1 MSEKQYDLTTEAY
14 DGKYER
20 GYGLNYPDGHII
32 RINEH
37 VLKYELGLT
46 GGKILDFGC
55 GVGQH
60 LEYFEKN
67 GYVPYG
73 CDVVESAI
81 KQCKAR
87 IPEYSENFYV
97 NESMPNLKD
106 YFNEEFDVI
115 FSNQTLY
122 YLADDDINNLVLQF
136 YDMLKPGGVFF
147 ATMIS
152 PGNNM
157 FQNIE
162 PFEGE
167 LSKVVLKY
175 GRYNDTTYVNFKTK
189 EEMSKLFS
197 IFKKIQIGYYTCII
211 REEEGASD
219 HHIFIGKKE

>member
-1 MSEKQYDLTTEAY
+1 MSIAEYEANTAAY

-67 GYVPYG
+67 GYIPYG

-87 IPEYSENFYV
+87 LPKYSENFHV
-97 NESMPNLKD
+97 NPSLPNLKD
-106 YFNEEFDVI
+106 FFNEEFDVI
-115 FSNQTLY
+115 YSNQVLY
-122 YLADDDINNLVLQF
+122 YLADKDINNLVLQF
-136 YDMLKPGGVFF
+136 YNMLKPGGVFF

-152 PGNNM
+152 PKNGM
-157 FQNIE
+157 FQHIE
-162 PFEGE
+162 PSEGE
-167 LSKVVLKY
+167 LSKVVLT
-175 GRYNDTTYVNFKTK
+175 GRYTDTTYCNFKTK
-189 EEMSKLFS
+189 EEMLKLFD
-197 IFKKIQIGYYTCII
+197 IFKKIQVGYYTQLI
-211 REEEGASD
+211 REQEGPTD
-219 HHIFIGKKE
+219 HLIFIGKKE